1 MTGLS
6 PVSKIENP
14 ALSVVIVNWNTREM
28 LKSCL
33 ELIPGSAGSLD
44 FEVIIVDNGSSDG
57 SQEMI
62 QSQFPEVNLIGN
74 DNNLGFS
81 KAVNQGIMESR
92 GRFVALVNSDI
103 MMHPGVLVDLV
114 EELEHRGDLG
124 AVGPQLVGSD
134 GQPQQSGGFAPSPV
148 AVLKQF
154 AGAPRLWHKS
164 GHGIGVWSLSGEPMG
179 VDWLCGA
186 LMVIRKE
193 ALDQVGMLDDSYF
206 MYAEDMEFGLRLKAA
221 GWGSELLSAIKVEH
235 LRGGSGAAKAP
246 EVKLLWLGGIFRVAS
261 GRLGRISYALFGVL
275 MAIDLFLKSL
285 LSGVSRGAASGDL
298 RLFARTSLRLALR
311 RPGFATEFYQG
322 LGRSS
327 RNRLNQAL

>member
-33 ELIPGSAGSLD
+33 ELIPGSAGSLS

-62 QSQFPEVNLIGN
+62 RSQFPKVQLIVNEK
-74 DNNLGFS
+74 NLGFS
-81 KAVNQGIMESR
+81 KAVNQGIAESR

-103 MMHPGVLVDLV
+103 MMQPGVLVELV
-114 EELEHRGDLG
+114 GELKHRDDLG
-124 AVGPQLVGSD
+124 AVGPQLVGAD
-134 GQPQQSGGFAPSPV
+134 GQPQQSGGFAPTPV
-148 AVLKQF
+148 AVLRQF
-154 AGAPRLWHKS
+154 AGFPRLWHSS
-164 GHGIGVWSLSGEPMG
+164 GHGIGVWNMSDKPWN

-186 LMVIRKE
+186 LMVVRKD
-193 ALDQVGMLDDSYF
+193 ALDQVGPLDDSYF

-221 GWGSELLSAIKVEH
+221 GWGSELLCAIRVEH
-235 LRGGSGAAKAP
+235 LRGGSGTAKTP
-246 EVKLLWLGGIFRVAS
+246 EVKLLWLGGVFRVAS
-261 GRLGRISYALFGVL
+261 NRLGRISYALFGLL
-275 MAIDLFLKSL
+275 MATDLFLKSL
-285 LSGVSRGAASGDL
+285 LSGLSRGAASGDL
-298 RLFARTSLRLALR
+298 RLFAKTSLRLAMR
-311 RPGFATEFYQG
+311 RPGFAAEFYQG

-327 RNRLNQAL
+327 RNILNRVQ